1 MSAIAR
7 RARASI
13 GSLYQFFPNKESLAR
28 ALRTQYVQEYEQS
41 CAPLE
46 ARVRSMGVEELAGSL
61 VSLMVEFGRRHPA
74 FLNLVEAP
82 SATRIPEAV
91 ERHRQWIARLLRAH
105 SPHLAPTK
113 SVATATIVMQIN
125 RAMLALYA
133 RSAPEQRQWVVEE
146 SNAVLS
152 AYLKLRLG
160 EG

>member
-28 ALRTQYVQEYEQS
+28 ALRMQYAQEYEQL
-41 CAPLE
+41 CGPME
-46 ARVRSMGVEELAGSL
+46 ARVRSMSVEELAGSL

-82 SATRIPEAV
+82 SATRIPEAR

-105 SPHLAPTK
+105 SPHQAPAK
-113 SVATATIVMQIN
+113 SVATATVVMQIN
-125 RAMLALYA
+125 RAMLELYA
-133 RSAPEQRQWVVEE
+133 RSATEQRQWVVEE

-152 AYLKLRLG
+152 AYLKLRLRQG
-160 EG
+160 